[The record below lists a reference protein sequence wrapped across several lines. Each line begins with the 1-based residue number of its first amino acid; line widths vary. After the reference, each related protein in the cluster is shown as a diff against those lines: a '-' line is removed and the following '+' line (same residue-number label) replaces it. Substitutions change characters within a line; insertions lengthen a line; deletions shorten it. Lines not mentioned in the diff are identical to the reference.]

1 MRLVKLTTI
10 AAALSGSAIVLLSL
24 PVQAT
29 TYGEFKD
36 LIIAN
41 AEVLLDEAGRKDLV
55 FKLNRST
62 TVKTINHQEL
72 QRYLSSGRSRC
83 REMLKGNERVSVADQ
98 YDFLR
103 TMFKKTVDDAE
114 AANGSRLSDE
124 DMMTHAIVNSGLQTA
139 PIVACPNLFSN
150 R

>member
-1 MRLVKLTTI
+1 MLLNKSTIIATT
-10 AAALSGSAIVLLSL
+10 LSGISIALSL
-24 PVQAT
+24 PAQAT

-62 TVKTINHQEL
+62 TVKTINHREL
-72 QRYLSSGRSRC
+72 QSYLSSGRSRC

-150 R
+150 H